1 MYSNNR
7 STVITLI
14 LIILGLFMT
23 NSVFAHCQIPCG
35 IYTDEMRIKM
45 ISEDI
50 DTIEKSMKQIK
61 ELAGKD
67 EVNYNQLVR
76 WITNKDE
83 HASKIQDVVN
93 AYFLTQR
100 IQLVDA
106 SDAAAYKEYTNKL
119 VMLHQLIV
127 YAMKCKQTVD
137 LQNVNKLRTVLADF
151 DKAYFGPAEKDHL
164 KDHHK

>member
-1 MYSNNR
+1 MYLINR
-7 STVITLI
+7 RTVVTLV
-14 LIILGLFMT
+14 LVILGLFMT

-61 ELAGKD
+61 ELSGKD
-67 EVNYNQLVR
+67 QIDYNQLVR
-76 WITNKDE
+76 WINNKDE

-100 IQLVDA
+100 IKPVDA
-106 SDAAAYKEYTNKL
+106 SNAASYKDYTNKL

-137 LQNVNKLRTVLADF
+137 LQNVNKLRTLLADF
-151 DKAYFGPAEKDHL
+151 EKAYFGPSEKDHL
-164 KDHHK
+164 KDHH